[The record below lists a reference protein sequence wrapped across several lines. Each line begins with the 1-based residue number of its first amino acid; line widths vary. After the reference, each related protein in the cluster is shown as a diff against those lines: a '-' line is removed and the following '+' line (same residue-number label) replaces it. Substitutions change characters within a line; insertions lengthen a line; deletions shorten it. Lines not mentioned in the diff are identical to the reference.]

1 MSTQKTLAG
10 DLNYVNQNP
19 EAARLNLKMAQTL
32 APYLFEPFYNGGEEL
47 AVFRNPSGCSV
58 YSSRAGHLWVKPVLN
73 QTVHFALFAAYIGSI
88 CRSFVLRRDQTSF
101 QGPFFPSTAQCLFRV
116 KQRF

>member
-47 AVFRNPSGCSV
+47 AVFRNPRVGALCT
-58 YSSRAGHLWVKPVLN
+58 RPGQGTFGLN
-73 QTVHFALFAAYIGSI
+73 L
-88 CRSFVLRRDQTSF
+88 L
-101 QGPFFPSTAQCLFRV
+101 
-116 KQRF
+116 